1 LLGGYSFE
9 NAKMGTIAKSSITLT
24 SISDAYSVSMT
35 PNSCVIHADYDGSN
49 PQLERAYTILSV
61 MCGDEKALMS
71 ADESN
76 VVLSN
81 DEITYS
87 LVKIDD
93 YSWKLSITGLP
104 LSLLDGYI
112 EVSVNASV
120 DLVLTACFPFS
131 VVRESTML
139 DWIQDWEGGKTK
151 IGDSYVITPKIF
163 VGKKI
168 TGDHSS
174 LSDVDGLTGVYIGPA
189 NDDSAGVYGYK
200 AGVEIFHLDETGGS
214 IGGWDINDGGIQ
226 TEDGTLQLLSEG
238 SIIAKS
244 EGVVHWALYKD
255 GSGYFADGNVQFD
268 ADGNASFKGS
278 IEATGGVI
286 GGWHIGTD
294 RLYNMGIG
302 LNSANQYIAIANVTA
317 RQDSGNEFSWVQDYG
332 GVAMFYASSNYYG
345 FVGYKGSTKTFSAGS
360 DNYIAGWSFDGN
372 ALYLGTKNNNASQ
385 YTSASGSITIGT
397 NGLRGYKWYINTD
410 GTASFVGGYVQF
422 GQTSGKIAG
431 WTFTGESLYN
441 GVENTTAGEF
451 TTASGY
457 ITMSTTG
464 LRGYK
469 WRLESDGS
477 AAFSG
482 GKILFNSDGS
492 GQLAGGMI
500 KWGTDGS
507 GSLASG
513 NIYWDASGNTVF
525 KGTIGGWKVTENAIT
540 KNDVSLGSDGTISN
554 GSYWSLNSDGSG
566 QLAGGMIKWGTDGS
580 GSLASGNIY
589 WDASGNT
596 VFKGTI
602 GGWKVTENA
611 ITKNDVSLGS
621 DGTISNGSYWSLNS
635 DGSGQLAGGMIKWGT
650 DGSGSLASGNIYW
663 DASGNTVFKGTIGGW
678 KVTENAITK
687 NDVSLGSDGTISNG
701 SYWSLNSDGS
711 GQLATSMIKW
721 NTDGSGS
728 LSGGKIVWNKDGSGS
743 LCGKISWD
751 KDGNITFADTVT
763 AQWQNGIDAAQ
774 LMAYAKMLYR
784 DPEFASGGF
793 NGTSVYLDGNQ
804 YVTFSAGLILTTLT
818 AYGLMLRGTGYVR
831 LIDFIDS
838 SGNVSTVWSGYTRL
852 DATALTSFVTAT
864 NCSSL
869 TNSYTIRVWIAQLDA
884 SNLQLQ
890 TASKVSDSN
899 GNFTY
904 TYYNLFGYS
913 SDIATSY
920 IDVVRTLATDSTAP
934 NSTQKVMKI
943 VDYNWYG
950 ESDFRLGGFYFANQS
965 RANAKFVVKMVA
977 KIPTGWYL
985 DNAHNAYGTGSKTT
999 WVTSKFGTGAYTEYI
1014 CIVQCGSSGTF
1025 STVNHFSLR
1034 RQSDDTSTS
1043 SDTAIT
1049 YTDYNG
1055 TKCSLSSLTWYVAYV
1070 TVYDASSSDK
1080 LTTAIDVNGI
1090 YTGTLRADQI
1100 IAGTIDADNI
1110 TVDTVD
1116 AAIIKNGDAWAL
1128 NKDGSGYLANKNISW
1143 DTEGNLTIKGTIYA
1157 QDGYIGG
1164 FKIGDGYI
1172 GAANVSTDSD
1182 GKITVVTDHN
1192 GLFLYDTMI
1201 GFNAKNRQ
1209 AILGAWNNYGTN
1221 ILVRLVDTTSDYGSK
1236 YGIVFDI
1243 ENNTLGSNFAFAG
1256 KGVGVL
1262 NGMIEGYAFKKLS
1275 ITKSNTR
1282 YSGAMSLLTANRFL
1296 VSCSVSGS
1304 GILLPLLSDVRNA
1317 LGVSDTTAFCVKITI
1332 CAELNNSQQFT
1343 VYGRNSDQSS
1353 EKDSDGNY
1361 KKPWNTTNYPLFVNE
1376 NSGNQ
1381 SSMAMGTGDILE
1393 ILLVYDPDRT
1403 DTINDYDTKYTARI
1417 ISRYN

>member
-1 LLGGYSFE
+1 
-9 NAKMGTIAKSSITLT
+9 MGTIAKSSITLT

-120 DLVLTACFPFS
+120 DLVLTACFLFS

-566 QLAGGMIKWGTDGS
+566 QLA
-580 GSLASGNIY
+580 
-589 WDASGNT
+589 
-596 VFKGTI
+596 
-602 GGWKVTENA
+602 
-611 ITKNDVSLGS
+611 
-621 DGTISNGSYWSLNS
+621 
-635 DGSGQLAGGMIKWGT
+635 
-650 DGSGSLASGNIYW
+650 
-663 DASGNTVFKGTIGGW
+663 
-678 KVTENAITK
+678 
-687 NDVSLGSDGTISNG
+687 
-701 SYWSLNSDGS
+701 
-711 GQLATSMIKW
+711 TSMIKW

-793 NGTSVYLDGNQ
+793 NGTSVYLGGNQ

-884 SNLQLQ
+884 SSLQLQ

-899 GNFTY
+899 GDFTY

-913 SDIATSY
+913 SDIATSH
-920 IDVVRTLATDSTAP
+920 IDVVRILATDSTAP

-999 WVTSKFGTGAYTEYI
+999 WVTSKFGTGAYAEYI

-1055 TKCSLSSLTWYVAYV
+1055 TKCSLSSLTWYVAYA

-1080 LTTAIDVNGI
+1080 LTTTIDVNGI